1 MRFNPVAR
9 KGQVTIP
16 VSIRRQAAAPA

>member
-9 KGQVTIP
+9 NGQVTIP